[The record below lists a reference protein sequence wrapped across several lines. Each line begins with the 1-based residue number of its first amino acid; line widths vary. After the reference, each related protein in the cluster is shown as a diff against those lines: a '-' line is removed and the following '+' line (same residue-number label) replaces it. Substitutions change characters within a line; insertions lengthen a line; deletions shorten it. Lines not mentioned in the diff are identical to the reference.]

1 MDAWWWAWAILLLV
15 SGLALVVLEVFIPSG
30 GVLGFLAICS
40 ILASVVVAFL
50 EGPGPGLVF
59 LATAIFG
66 LPVVIVAALKYWPR
80 TAMGRR
86 ILLAAPESDDVLPRG
101 EHHDLRKLIGRIGRT
116 KSQMLPGGAISID
129 GRTLDAVSE
138 GVPIERGQPIRVVD
152 VQATTLVVRPI
163 EEKEPGG
170 PGSTSDPLSRP
181 IDAVGPDPF
190 EDSGA

>member
-1 MDAWWWAWAILLLV
+1 MLFR
-15 SGLALVVLEVFIPSG
+15 S
-30 GVLGFLAICS
+30 
-40 ILASVVVAFL
+40 
-50 EGPGPGLVF
+50 
-59 LATAIFG
+59 
-66 LPVVIVAALKYWPR
+66 
-80 TAMGRR
+80 
-86 ILLAAPESDDVLPRG
+86 
-101 EHHDLRKLIGRIGRT
+101 KLIGRTGRT

-163 EEKEPGG
+163 EEEEPGG